1 MIEKVNLRQVLVIA
15 GIGLAVCFM
24 FRSCGTAS
32 PSIRELQ
39 TSTDTTM
46 GAVKSESA
54 GIGIE
59 ITRSQAAS
67 DNAAQ
72 AIRNAKEQING
83 SRATFNDFRAGI
95 NELERTLAECER
107 LAREN
112 SEIIAGIDGSN

>member
-15 GIGLAVCFM
+15 GIGLAVCFV
-24 FRSCGTAS
+24 FRGCGTAS

-46 GAVKSESA
+46 GAIKSESA

-59 ITRSQAAS
+59 ITRSQTAS
-67 DNAAQ
+67 NNAAEAIRRTQSEISGSREAVSSLNAGITKLQ
-72 AIRNAKEQING
+72 AI
-83 SRATFNDFRAGI
+83 
-95 NELERTLAECER
+95 LAECER